1 MTVANYFTNCHASKL
16 IFQNRMNAENW
27 NATIKWMQ
35 EAQNLWDLDKN
46 QALIV
51 NYLVSKYPPI
61 VKGRWDI
68 LTNID

>member
-1 MTVANYFTNCHASKL
+1 
-16 IFQNRMNAENW
+16 MNAENW